1 MGDIDAIQFYD
12 LEMIFNG
19 LIQKGIPVIRRF
31 LPDPCVRCLK
41 TIFRF
46 RSILSNDC
54 IDASMADL
62 PYFATLKEFEESGK
76 ILKRENI
83 YGSGPPSP
91 AVSEEVLNYL
101 AKYAGPRILD
111 IGCGIGAYMKR
122 LNSYGYECE
131 GIETNQDYVSACLK
145 DGLKAQPMSAQ
156 ALQFSPDSFDTVIM
170 IEVLEHL
177 PEPIVAL
184 QEAFR
189 VAKKNV
195 LISVPNIDV
204 LPIMSKYQIVPWHI
218 LEATHVNFFTPK
230 ILESVLKTFTA
241 KIEVFTYGHFASWV
255 GEKALHQHIF
265 GVGWKGLPALPP
277 KD

>member
-1 MGDIDAIQFYD
+1 
-12 LEMIFNG
+12 MIFNG
-19 LIQKGIPVIRRF
+19 LIQKGMSVIRRF
-31 LPDPCVRCLK
+31 LPTPCIHCLRS
-41 TIFRF
+41 IFRF
-46 RSILSNDC
+46 RNVSTNDC
-54 IDASMADL
+54 VDASQADL
-62 PYFATLKEFEESGK
+62 PYFATLKEFEEAGK

-91 AVSEEVLNYL
+91 EVSQELLYYL
-101 AKYAGPRILD
+101 TKYAGPRILD

-122 LNSYGYECE
+122 LSSYGHECE
-131 GIETNQDYVSACLK
+131 GIETNQDYVSACLL
-145 DGLKAQPMSAQ
+145 DGLKVQLMSAQ
-156 ALQFSPDSFDTVIM
+156 ELQFSPNSFDTVIM

-184 QEAFR
+184 GEAFR

-218 LEATHVNFFTPK
+218 LEATHVNFFTPR
-230 ILESVLKTFTA
+230 ILESALKIFAA
-241 KIEVFTYGHFASWV
+241 KSEVFTYGHFASWIS
-255 GEKALHQHIF
+255 EKALHQHVF
-265 GVGWKGLPALPP
+265 GVGWKDRPALPS